1 MKTPT
6 TSPNDLHLNLPC
18 ICALLRKAGR
28 VVTNEFEGYL
38 KGSGLRITQ
47 YSMLMNIRFNP
58 GITVSQLSELL
69 RMDQTTVTR
78 NVKILEKLETISIEK
93 DHADH
98 RIKRIT
104 VTDHGRSV
112 LRKTRSS
119 WEKAQYNATKT
130 LGTEQTKALVDALQ
144 RLSAGTI
151 NHPK

>member
-1 MKTPT
+1 MKPPSITQ
-6 TSPNDLHLNLPC
+6 SDLHIDLPC
-18 ICALLRKAGR
+18 LCALLRKAGR
-28 VVTNEFEGYL
+28 VVTKEFDGYL

-78 NVKILEKLETISIEK
+78 NVKILEKLETISIEQ

-104 VTDHGRSV
+104 VTEHGRSV

-119 WEKAQYNATKT
+119 WEKAQYNVTKT
-130 LGTEQTKALVDALQ
+130 LGIEQTKALVDALQ
-144 RLSAGTI
+144 RLTAG
-151 NHPK
+151 